1 MKLSEKLQL
10 IKAGYSKKEI
20 QELEKEEAEQQ
31 ADPEPAEPSQPSQA
45 QEPESVDNPVETVD
59 SSEAILKAIQELR
72 GAVQAMNIRH
82 DQQPDPP
89 ARSGEDVIKS
99 LIGGQENARK

>member
-31 ADPEPAEPSQPSQA
+31 AEPEPAEPSQEPA
-45 QEPESVDNPVETVD
+45 QEPDPVENPVQTVD
-59 SSEAILKAIQELR
+59 SSEAILAAIQELR
-72 GAVQAMNIRH
+72 GAVQAMNIRR

-89 ARSGEDVIKS
+89 ERSGEDVIKS
-99 LIGGQENARK
+99 LIGGKDNARK

>member
-31 ADPEPAEPSQPSQA
+31 AEPEPAEPSQEPV
-45 QEPESVDNPVETVD
+45 QEPAPVENPVETVD
-59 SSEAILKAIQELR
+59 SSEAILAAIQELR
-72 GAVQAMNIRH
+72 GAVQAMNIRR

-89 ARSGEDVIKS
+89 ERSGEDVIKS
-99 LIGGQENARK
+99 LIGGKDNARK